1 MNKSNTADK
10 FNVIVL
16 VAGDSNSFGSETTGD
31 FANENPMSVNLAYGS
46 YLSRK
51 LNAVYENIA
60 LPGSSNIDIISKVIN
75 WVEGNKDKISD
86 TLVIIGWTEPGRLL
100 LKDTQRI
107 GIATM
112 HSYINGDKDVTVRG
126 DLLRKI
132 GSLELIDPTKEFFKV
147 YTECVLPY
155 REVEM
160 SDTFARLFMDYY
172 LNKHNIKYF
181 TFQTFPMPSSTS
193 TFSSNLFNKKNNLLH
208 GENVYF
214 ENIMQPFEW
223 FSMFSKY
230 GLAKGGHLRTMAHR
244 LFASWLMGEL
254 QKREIV

>member
-1 MNKSNTADK
+1 LNKSNTADK

-31 FANENPMSVNLAYGS
+31 FVNENPMCVNLAYGF

-60 LPGSSNIDIISKVIN
+60 LPGSSNIDIISKVIS

-112 HSYINGDKDVTVRG
+112 NAYRDGDELPREIESTLDVLKVM
-126 DLLRKI
+126 
-132 GSLELIDPTKEFFKV
+132 DPTKEFFRV

-155 REVEM
+155 REIEM
-160 SDTFARLFMDYY
+160 SDTFARLFLGYY
-172 LNKHNIKYF
+172 LTKHNIKYF
-181 TFQTFPMPSSTS
+181 TFPTFPMSSSTS
-193 TFSSNLFNKKNNLLH
+193 AFSSNLFNKKNNLLH

-214 ENIMQPFEW
+214 ENIVQPFEW

-244 LFASWLMGEL
+244 LFANWLVGEL
-254 QKREIV
+254 QTREII